1 MQPKTKN
8 PSSESCSAT
17 QHLLKPLHNT
27 GTMKHKSP
35 SSPHIPIS
43 PGNRKRHIIAR
54 VRPHCYPYRARLP
67 IRVIRSPR
75 SPPLNAKVIMD
86 DVQHSP
92 PHVPGSAAAARSDA
106 DAVPPVFT
114 PSRGKKRPG
123 VPSLLSNDDYKLRHE
138 IDTMRCRSI
147 NSPLMSPLR
156 LWTATS
162 PPAAAHRSSLPS
174 SSHLPFNQPDDTIIN
189 NSGSGTPLA
198 MGNAAPT
205 VHWGTT
211 DVDDYIPA
219 ATITSPAN
227 AEHPPAY
234 QFEGVNPE
242 DDPTGAYT
250 DEYSTIPDHTRHLI
264 NKVCLEDWGVSLP

>member
-8 PSSESCSAT
+8 PSSESCST
-17 QHLLKPLHNT
+17 TEHLVKPLHNT
-27 GTMKHKSP
+27 VTMKHKSP

-54 VRPHCYPYRARLP
+54 VRPHCYPHRARLP
-67 IRVIRSPR
+67 IWAVLSPR
-75 SPPLNAKVIMD
+75 SPPLNAKVIID

-92 PHVPGSAAAARSDA
+92 PHVRGSAAAARSDA

-123 VPSLLSNDDYKLRHE
+123 VPSSLLNDDYELRHD
-138 IDTMRCRSI
+138 IDAMLRRSI

-156 LWTATS
+156 LRTVTS

-174 SSHLPFNQPDDTIIN
+174 PSRLPFDQPDDTIIN
-189 NSGSGTPLA
+189 NSDLGTPLD
-198 MGNAAPT
+198 MGNADPT

-211 DVDDYIPA
+211 DV
-219 ATITSPAN
+219 
-227 AEHPPAY
+227 
-234 QFEGVNPE
+234 
-242 DDPTGAYT
+242 
-250 DEYSTIPDHTRHLI
+250 
-264 NKVCLEDWGVSLP
+264 